1 MRSKT
6 KEADSV
12 QTLSNACF
20 VGLGKDFGLYLG
32 DNRDPLKNF
41 NQGAGSGVC
50 E

>member
-1 MRSKT
+1 MRRKT

-12 QTLSNACF
+12 QTLSDACF
-20 VGLGKDFGLYLG
+20 VDLGKDFGLYLG
-32 DNRDPLKNF
+32 DNRDPLESF